1 MAMTIRKKPI
11 FLRSAAAVGAL
22 VLFQATAAPGKP
34 DPKPDLALT
43 IESSADVA
51 FLETITITVTV
62 KNRGTA
68 PSPEAECELIV
79 RKAVPP
85 RRTLKKYEKKIRIL
99 DPGDS
104 FSYSIPLK
112 PGLGQYEVCA
122 TVDPKK
128 KIPEE
133 DEENNGSCVKIV
145 GK

>member
-1 MAMTIRKKPI
+1 MTNLACKFQALWGLAI
-11 FLRSAAAVGAL
+11 LSGAL
-22 VLFQATAAPGKP
+22 IPAQEVAPEKKA
-34 DPKPDLALT
+34 DPKADLVLT
-43 IESSADVA
+43 VESSADVA
-51 FLETITITVTV
+51 FMETITITVTI
-62 KNRGTA
+62 KNKGTA
-68 PSPEAECELIV
+68 PSPETDCELIV

-85 RRTLKKYEKKIRIL
+85 RRQLKKYEKKIRAL

-104 FSYSIPLK
+104 FSYGTPLK

-133 DEENNGSCVKIV
+133 DEENNSSCIKIV